1 MTSTANSQQPE
12 PSALVACTIRREPDG
27 FDLLIEDMEEA
38 LGEHW
43 GDLGFSEAL
52 MFFNQPEAA
61 SLEFVAIAMDSEDEK
76 NLAMLGEVITQARA
90 RAIKVIL
97 IAEDVS
103 PSALH
108 QLLRQGADEFVPY
121 PLPEGELAAAI
132 SRIQAPEPEPEQL
145 DDTPKRKKS
154 KGDRNG
160 AVLVTHGLAGGV
172 GATSLAVNL
181 AWELCNVAKKGE
193 DNPKVCILDMDLQF
207 GTVATYLDL
216 PRREAV
222 YELLSDTEV
231 MDDEAFLGALLTYED
246 KLHAL
251 TAPGEM
257 LPLDFINSDDVN
269 RIISMARSHFDFVIV
284 DMPKTLVQWSE
295 AILNSA
301 QIYFAVME
309 LDMRSAQNCQRLKR
323 ALQAEELPVE
333 KLRFVLN
340 RAPTGFDLNGKQR
353 VKRLGE
359 SLGISIE
366 LQLPDGGKAVVQA
379 GDHGAPLAR
388 NAAKNPLRKEFAKLA
403 KQIHEIGADQEAAVA
418 D

>member
-1 MTSTANSQQPE
+1 MTSNAEMHQQEASP
-12 PSALVACTIRREPDG
+12 LIACTIRREPDG

-38 LGEHW
+38 LGEQW

-52 MFFNQPEAA
+52 MFFNQPEADT
-61 SLEFVAIAMDSEDEK
+61 LEFVSMAIDAEDEK
-76 NLAMLGEVITQARA
+76 NLALLGEVIAQARTHG
-90 RAIKVIL
+90 IKVIL

-132 SRIQAPEPEPEQL
+132 DRIQAPEPEPALAEA
-145 DDTPKRKKS
+145 TPGKKRS
-154 KGDRNG
+154 KGNRNG

-172 GATSLAVNL
+172 GATTMAVNL
-181 AWELCNVAKKGE
+181 AWELATVAKKGE
-193 DNPKVCILDMDLQF
+193 ENPRVCILDFDLQF

-231 MDDEAFLGALLTYED
+231 MDDDAFMQALLTFED
-246 KLHAL
+246 RLHVL
-251 TAPGEM
+251 TSPGEM
-257 LPLDFINSDDVN
+257 LPLDFVN
-269 RIISMARSHFDFVIV
+269 AEDITRLLEMARSHFDFVVV
-284 DMPKTLVQWSE
+284 DMPKTLVNWTE
-295 AILNSA
+295 TVLNAA
-301 QIYFAVME
+301 QVYLAVME

-323 ALQAEELPVE
+323 ALQAEELPFE
-333 KLRFVLN
+333 KLRFALN

-366 LQLPDGGKAVVQA
+366 IQLPDGGKPVAQA
-379 GDHGAPLAR
+379 GDHGVPLAKT
-388 NAAKNPLRKEFAKLA
+388 AGKNPLRREFAKLA
-403 KQIHEIGADQEAAVA
+403 RSVFEVAVEAEADTA

>member
-1 MTSTANSQQPE
+1 MTSNAEMQPE
-12 PSALVACTIRREPDG
+12 TSPLIACTIRREPDG
-27 FDLLIEDMEEA
+27 FDLLIEDMEDA
-38 LGEHW
+38 LGEQW

-52 MFFNQPEAA
+52 MFFNQPEAET
-61 SLEFVAIAMDSEDEK
+61 LEFVSMAIDAEDEK
-76 NLAMLGEVITQARA
+76 NLALLGEVIAQARTHG
-90 RAIKVIL
+90 IKVIL

-132 SRIQAPEPEPEQL
+132 ERIQAPEPQPEY
-145 DDTPKRKKS
+145 DDTPVKKRA
-154 KGDRNG
+154 KGDRHG

-172 GATSLAVNL
+172 GATTMAVNL
-181 AWELCNVAKKGE
+181 AWELVNVTKKGE
-193 DNPKVCILDMDLQF
+193 TPPRVCVLDFDLQF

-231 MDDEAFLGALLTYED
+231 MDDDAFMQALLPFED
-246 KLHAL
+246 KMHVL
-251 TAPGEM
+251 TSPGEM
-257 LPLDFINSDDVN
+257 LPLDFVSAEDIT
-269 RIISMARSHFDFVIV
+269 RIIDMARSHFDFVVV
-284 DMPKTLVQWSE
+284 DMPKTLVNWTE
-295 AILNSA
+295 TVLSA
-301 QIYFAVME
+301 AQVYFAVME

-333 KLRFVLN
+333 KLRYALN

-366 LQLPDGGKAVVQA
+366 LQLPDGGKQISQA
-379 GDHGAPLAR
+379 GDHGVPLAKTAGK
-388 NAAKNPLRKEFAKLA
+388 NALRKEIAKLA
-403 KQIHEIGADQEAAVA
+403 RSIYELGVEADQEAVG
-418 D
+418 